1 MANVRQLSGSAP
13 ALAAKP
19 QRKAALRLYKS
30 ESSDPPPAEAR
41 CNNPPAHCALKS
53 DARTPTLSQSFGE
66 TECPSCTHFARSAF
80 GVRCVVA
87 PPKRYG
93 AQKTSHRF
101 ICMPVEMPSTQRRTF
116 CIGRSAMSDAS
127 SFNGPNGEP
136 ISASFCSDATS
147 EERVLANAFRPGG
160 FSSERAAM
168 KAGSSSLKTI
178 ILAGGANIR
187 QLQYTTQP
195 GPKISGTG
203 ALIVA

>member
-1 MANVRQLSGSAP
+1 
-13 ALAAKP
+13 
-19 QRKAALRLYKS
+19 
-30 ESSDPPPAEAR
+30 
-41 CNNPPAHCALKS
+41 
-53 DARTPTLSQSFGE
+53 
-66 TECPSCTHFARSAF
+66 
-80 GVRCVVA
+80 VA

-127 SFNGPNGEP
+127 SFNGPNGGA